1 VQVDVA
7 FPDHES
13 ITARSG
19 ELSFKIGLP
28 PDEGGDPDA
37 YGPFDLLL
45 SALAL
50 CTGHHVRAFLQQRG
64 FPISDAGLIVR
75 AERGGESHMLETVTM
90 EVRVPE
96 DFPQKYEDA
105 LVRAMGLCLIRMQL
119 GRQPDIQTVVVRG

>member
-1 VQVDVA
+1 MQVDVA
-7 FPDHES
+7 FPDQET

-28 PDEGGDPDA
+28 PDQGGDPEA

-64 FPISDAGLIVR
+64 FPVSDAGLLVR
-75 AERGGESHMLETVTM
+75 AERGAQSHLLETVTL
-90 EVRVPE
+90 EVRVPAE
-96 DFPQKYEDA
+96 FPQKYEEA
-105 LVRAMGLCLIRMQL
+105 LVRAMGQCLVKTQL
-119 GRQPDIQTVVVRG
+119 GRQPDMQAVVVRG

>member
-1 VQVDVA
+1 
-7 FPDHES
+7 
-13 ITARSG
+13 
-19 ELSFKIGLP
+19 LSFKIGLP

>member
-75 AERGGESHMLETVTM
+75 AERGGESHMLEPVTM

>member
-1 VQVDVA
+1 MQVDVA